1 MTMKDKL
8 LIDIAVATPVF
19 TMPWWLH
26 VFEEWIQFGI
36 TIATLVIVI
45 SRLYIVYKECKEK

>member
-45 SRLYIVYKECKEK
+45 SRVYIVYKEWKEK